1 MAACLKVGWK
11 VTLLMDSG
19 IRAGAD
25 AVIALSLGA
34 DLCLVVKPYLYGRV
48 ALVIRMLRNEMERTM
63 QLLGVSGTADLQA
76 RGEELVVPGGGARS
90 GMASW

>member
-1 MAACLKVGWK
+1 M
-11 VTLLMDSG
+11 
-19 IRAGAD
+19 
-25 AVIALSLGA
+25 
-34 DLCLVVKPYLYGRV
+34 